1 MASIV
6 NDLLACGAKLLITNW
21 HFPYNNSQNYHGDN
35 MHLLF
40 SEFTLLSF
48 PIFFAIPNN
57 ISK

>member
-6 NDLLACGAKLLITNW
+6 NDLLSCGAKLLIIKLP
-21 HFPYNNSQNYHGDN
+21 FPIYAFANKGALHSIY
-35 MHLLF
+35 F

-48 PIFFAIPNN
+48 PIFFALPNN